1 MFGKKNPVSPRG
13 GAAENPQQQQQQQQM
28 RNTNEPSELTQQK
41 VKIVQSILQDKYM
54 NMNRQT
60 QERNER

>member
-1 MFGKKNPVSPRG
+1 MFGKKNPISPRG
-13 GAAENPQQQQQQQQM
+13 GATDNPQQQQNM

-54 NMNRQT
+54 NMNKQT